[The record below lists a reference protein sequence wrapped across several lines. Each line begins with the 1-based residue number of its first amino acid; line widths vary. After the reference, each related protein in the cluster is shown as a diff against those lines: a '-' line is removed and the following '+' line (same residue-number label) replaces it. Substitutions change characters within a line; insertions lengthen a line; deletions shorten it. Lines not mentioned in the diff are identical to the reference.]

1 VALEIEGSNPS
12 VHPILP
18 LTGGLSMTNE
28 TPNPDDKPEDPATS
42 SDPWARQ
49 PAPPSQSSDS
59 APKPT
64 TEPPAPSPA
73 SAETTP
79 AASATLA
86 ASETTTPGI
95 QSDPSAVSTGEPV
108 AAAPAVASETDS
120 PRRSRSLPKWL
131 PLVALA
137 IVPALIVGAI
147 VFFVAGGDDGG
158 STDAA
163 RIVDG
168 LVRLNGSEGMTTY
181 EGELPPEFAD
191 DFPIYGDVV
200 VSIAIA
206 GEEGTS
212 YFIVLASDDDATQIY
227 DFYSRELDEG
237 AWQVEFGSSGDE
249 VSGVSFLRP
258 DNPDI
263 TGQVSIFRSGIDG
276 KTAMY
281 VSLEDISQTTLPGS
295 GDTPFVLGASRPLPP
310 GFPNDIPIYKADQG
324 SVVIETGFQRGQG
337 GQLFLVTFLTK
348 DSQDDVIEFYTQDFE
363 KRGWNVDEGVLDT
376 NFALGIEFDDGPSQ
390 GITGSINAD
399 NFDDDQSYT
408 KVDLFIQ
415 VSPTRRGN

>member
-1 VALEIEGSNPS
+1 
-12 VHPILP
+12 
-18 LTGGLSMTNE
+18 MTNE
-28 TPNPDDKPEDPATS
+28 TPNPDEKPVDSDTP

-49 PAPPSQSSDS
+49 PAPPSQPSD
-59 APKPT
+59 
-64 TEPPAPSPA
+64 PAPSTEPAATPQTPAEPIAPA
-73 SAETTP
+73 SSTHAEP
-79 AASATLA
+79 
-86 ASETTTPGI
+86 ETTTPGV
-95 QSDPSAVSTGEPV
+95 QSDPSAVAVGEPVGAPV
-108 AAAPAVASETDS
+108 AAAPVAASSVAAS
-120 PRRSRSLPKWL
+120 PKRSRSLPKWL

-137 IVPALIVGAI
+137 VVPALIVGAI
-147 VFFVAGGDDGG
+147 VFFVAGGSDGG
-158 STDAA
+158 DTDAA

-206 GEEGTS
+206 SEEGTS
-212 YFIVLASDDDATQIY
+212 YFIVLASDDEASRIY

-281 VSLEDISQTTLPGS
+281 VSYEDISQTTLPGA
-295 GDTPFVLGASRPLPP
+295 GDKPFVLGASRPLPP
-310 GFPNDIPIYKADQG
+310 GFPNDIPIYEADAG

-348 DSQDDVIEFYTQDFE
+348 DSQDDVIEFYTQEFE
-363 KRGWNVDEGVLDT
+363 KRGWNVNEGVLDT

-390 GITGSINAD
+390 GITGSVNAD
-399 NFDDDQSYT
+399 SFDDDDSYT
-408 KVDLFIQ
+408 RVDLFIQ

>member
-1 VALEIEGSNPS
+1 
-12 VHPILP
+12 
-18 LTGGLSMTNE
+18 MTNE
-28 TPNPDDKPEDPATS
+28 TPNPDDKPEDPATP

-49 PAPPSQSSDS
+49 PAPPSQPSDP
-59 APKPT
+59 APAK
-64 TEPPAPSPA
+64 EPPATPT
-73 SAETTP
+73 SAEATAPAPSTP
-79 AASATLA
+79 I
-86 ASETTTPGI
+86 ASETTAPGV
-95 QSDPSAVSTGEPV
+95 QSDPSAVAVGESV
-108 AAAPAVASETDS
+108 AAAPTVAFEVAA
-120 PRRSRSLPKWL
+120 PKRSRSLPKWL

-147 VFFVAGGDDGG
+147 VFFVAGGSNGG
-158 STDAA
+158 DTDAA

-206 GEEGTS
+206 GQEGTS
-212 YFIVLASDDDATQIY
+212 YFIVLASDDDATEIY
-227 DFYSRELDEG
+227 DYYSRELDEG

-295 GDTPFVLGASRPLPP
+295 SDKPFVLGASRPLPP
-310 GFPNDIPIYKADQG
+310 GFPNDIPIYKATEG
-324 SVVIETGFQRGQG
+324 TTVIETGFQRGQG

-348 DSQDDVIEFYTQDFE
+348 DSQDDVIEFYTQEFE
-363 KRGWNVDEGVLDT
+363 KRGWNVNEGVLDT
-376 NFALGIEFDDGPSQ
+376 NFALGIDFDDGPSQ
-390 GITGSINAD
+390 GITGSVNAD
-399 NFDDDQSYT
+399 NFDDDESYT

>member
-1 VALEIEGSNPS
+1 
-12 VHPILP
+12 
-18 LTGGLSMTNE
+18 MTNE
-28 TPNPDDKPEDPATS
+28 TPNPDEKPADEASS

-49 PAPPSQSSDS
+49 PAPPSQPSDP
-59 APKPT
+59 APA
-64 TEPPAPSPA
+64 TEPAAASQTPAEADVPA
-73 SAETTP
+73 SSTP
-79 AASATLA
+79 ATPATTA
-86 ASETTTPGI
+86 PGV
-95 QSDPSAVSTGEPV
+95 QSDPSAVAVGEAAAPV
-108 AAAPAVASETDS
+108 AAAPVAAA
-120 PRRSRSLPKWL
+120 PKGSRSLRKWL
-131 PLVALA
+131 PLAALA

-147 VFFVAGGDDGG
+147 VFFVAGGSDSGG
-158 STDAA
+158 TDAA

-206 GEEGTS
+206 SEQGTS
-212 YFIVLASDDDATQIY
+212 YFIVLASDDEASKIY
-227 DFYSRELDEG
+227 DFYSRELDRG

-263 TGQVSIFRSGIDG
+263 SGQVSIFRSGVDG

-281 VSLEDISQTTLPGS
+281 VSFEDISQTTLPGS
-295 GDTPFVLGASRPLPP
+295 GDKPFVLGPSRPLPP
-310 GFPNDIPIYKADQG
+310 GFPSDIPIYKANEG
-324 SVVIETGFQRGQG
+324 SNVIETGFQRGQG
-337 GQLFLVTFLTK
+337 AQVFLVTFLTR
-348 DSQDDVIEFYTQDFE
+348 DSQDDVIEFYTQEFE
-363 KRGWNVDEGVLDT
+363 KRGWNVNEGVLDT

-399 NFDDDQSYT
+399 SFDDDDSFT
-408 KVDLFIQ
+408 RVDLFIQ

>member
-1 VALEIEGSNPS
+1 
-12 VHPILP
+12 
-18 LTGGLSMTNE
+18 MTNE
-28 TPNPDDKPEDPATS
+28 TPNPDEEPVDPATP

-49 PAPPSQSSDS
+49 PAPPSQTSES
-59 APKPT
+59 APEAAS
-64 TEPPAPSPA
+64 EPPAQSQTPGETPAPVSSTAAEPETTIPGVQSDPADVAVGEPA
-73 SAETTP
+73 SA
-79 AASATLA
+79 
-86 ASETTTPGI
+86 
-95 QSDPSAVSTGEPV
+95 PV
-108 AAAPAVASETDS
+108 AAAPVAATSVAADS
-120 PRRSRSLPKWL
+120 PKRSRNLPKWL

-147 VFFVAGGDDGG
+147 VFFVAGGSDSGG
-158 STDAA
+158 TDAA

-191 DFPIYGDVV
+191 DFPIYGEVV

-206 GEEGTS
+206 SQEGTS

-227 DFYSRELDEG
+227 DYYSRELDEG

-281 VSLEDISQTTLPGS
+281 VSMEDISQTTLPGS

-348 DSQDDVIEFYTQDFE
+348 DSQDDVIEFYTQEFE

-390 GITGSINAD
+390 GITGSVNAD

-408 KVDLFIQ
+408 RVDLFIQ